1 MIIKIKEEIL
11 VKVILLTDVKNVGK
25 KDEIKE
31 VADGYGRN
39 YLIKNHLA
47 VLASDKALQVLGQQ
61 KEQYNK
67 QQAEKKQEAL
77 KLKQQLDKITLTFAL
92 KAGKDGK
99 LFGSVSTMKIC
110 EQLAKEH
117 NIELDKRKF
126 IDNDNITKLGS
137 YSLKV
142 ELFKDVIAQV
152 KVNVVS
158 L

>member
-1 MIIKIKEEIL
+1 M
-11 VKVILLTDVKNVGK
+11 KVILLKDVKNVGK
-25 KDEIKE
+25 KDEVKE

-39 YLIKNHLA
+39 YLIKNKLA
-47 VLASDKALQVLGQQ
+47 VLASDKALEVLGQQ
-61 KEQYNK
+61 KQQY
-67 QQAEKKQEAL
+67 QQEQAEKKAEAL
-77 KLKQQLDKITLTFAL
+77 KLKEQIEKISLTFSL

-110 EQLAKEH
+110 EELAKNH
-117 NIELDKRKF
+117 KIELDKRKF

>member
-1 MIIKIKEEIL
+1 MIINRKEEL
-11 VKVILLTDVKNVGK
+11 SMKVILLKDVKNVGK
-25 KDEIKE
+25 KDEVKE

-39 YLIKNHLA
+39 YLIKNKLA
-47 VLASDKALQVLGQQ
+47 VLASDKALEVLGQQ
-61 KEQYNK
+61 KQQY
-67 QQAEKKQEAL
+67 QQEQAEKKAEAL
-77 KLKQQLDKITLTFAL
+77 KLKEQIEKISLTFSL

-110 EQLAKEH
+110 EELAKNH
-117 NIELDKRKF
+117 KIELDKRKF

>member
-1 MIIKIKEEIL
+1 M
-11 VKVILLTDVKNVGK
+11 KVILLKDVKNVGK
-25 KDEIKE
+25 KDEVKE

-39 YLIKNHLA
+39 YLIKNKLA
-47 VLASDKALQVLGQQ
+47 VLASDKALEVLGQQ
-61 KEQYNK
+61 KQQY
-67 QQAEKKQEAL
+67 QQEQAEKKAEAL
-77 KLKQQLDKITLTFAL
+77 KLKEQIEKITLTFSL

-110 EQLAKEH
+110 EELAKNH
-117 NIELDKRKF
+117 KIELDKRKF

>member
-1 MIIKIKEEIL
+1 MIINRKEEL
-11 VKVILLTDVKNVGK
+11 SMKVILLKDVKNVGK
-25 KDEIKE
+25 KDEVKE

-39 YLIKNHLA
+39 YLIKNKLA
-47 VLASDKALQVLGQQ
+47 VLASDKALEVLGQQ
-61 KEQYNK
+61 KQQY
-67 QQAEKKQEAL
+67 QQEQAEKKAEAL
-77 KLKQQLDKITLTFAL
+77 KLKEQIEKITLTFSL

-110 EQLAKEH
+110 EELAKNH
-117 NIELDKRKF
+117 KIELDKRKF